1 MSASAGPLD
10 GSLLNE
16 PRLNDGVGDSK
27 NKSNKTSK
35 KASSDKSSKKVSKNT
50 SSNAS
55 GNASGMDPMPGP
67 WGAMAF
73 LVRLAFR
80 YQPKLLW
87 ISLGVTIA
95 GALPDALFALW
106 LGILADAFRST
117 ARPDRAKLIIAICGI
132 GVSAVGGWLLRTGG
146 DRLTMRFRQRLA
158 VALETHVARLQ
169 ATSPG
174 IEQHERPDVLD
185 RLAMLRDQIFT
196 LDHVFLSMFGGLA
209 ILLRLAVVMV
219 VLATIKAPMLLLVF
233 AAIPPT
239 WAAAR
244 RGKAESEVWEANASQ
259 RRLAR
264 HLFVLH
270 SDPATAKELRVTGA
284 LQAMTDAR
292 ANAWGQFALS
302 IQKARIRSALIQA
315 GAWSIFAGAFVF
327 AIRFVAVGSGT
338 SRAADALVVVAAGA
352 RLSSYVGAAATEI
365 DGWGFFVQGA
375 QRLLWLERMVSDRR
389 DGATGLPPYRLAQ
402 GITFRD
408 VSFTYPGSDRLV
420 LEGVNV
426 SLAAGS
432 VIAVVGENGAGKST
446 LVKLLVGLYRP
457 TTGRIDVDGVD
468 LATIDQQA
476 WRERTSGAF
485 QDFVRFEF
493 AAQRSVGL
501 GDLPQLDD
509 EPVALR
515 AVASAGANDVLER
528 LPEGLHT
535 QLGPGWPGGVDL
547 SGGQW
552 QKLALARGLVRDHPL
567 LVVLDEPTSA
577 LDAETEHALF
587 ERFAAQAAEAKTDG
601 RVTILVSHRFSTVRM
616 ADVII
621 VLSGANVVEHGSH
634 DELMSNNGPYSEL
647 YNIQASAYK

>member
-1 MSASAGPLD
+1 MSALASPVEVGVPKSAAVQ
-10 GSLLNE
+10 S
-16 PRLNDGVGDSK
+16 GVG
-27 NKSNKTSK
+27 
-35 KASSDKSSKKVSKNT
+35 
-50 SSNAS
+50 
-55 GNASGMDPMPGP
+55 PMPGP

-73 LVRLAFR
+73 LVRLAIR

-87 ISLGVTIA
+87 ISVAVTIA

-106 LGILADAFRST
+106 LGILADAFRSDGP
-117 ARPDRAKLIIAICGI
+117 PDRTKLIIAICGV
-132 GVSAVGGWLLRTGG
+132 GFSAVGGWLLRSAG
-146 DRLTMRFRQRLA
+146 DRLAMRFRQRLA

-185 RLAMLRDQIFT
+185 RLAMLRDQVFT
-196 LDHVFLSMFGGLA
+196 LDHVFLSIFGGVA
-209 ILLRLAVVMV
+209 ILLRLVVVMV
-219 VLATIKAPMLLLVF
+219 VLATIKPAMLFLVL

-244 RGKAESEVWEANASQ
+244 RGKVESKVWESVASQ

-284 LQAMTDAR
+284 VKSMSRAR
-292 ANAWGQFALS
+292 ENAWGVFATT
-302 IQKARIRSALIQA
+302 IQKARVRSAIIQA
-315 GAWSIFAGAFVF
+315 SAWAIFAGAFVF
-327 AIRFVAVGSGT
+327 AIRFVAVGSGS

-352 RLSSYVGAAATEI
+352 RLSAYVGAAATEI

-375 QRLLWLERMVSDRR
+375 QRLLWLERMVTKRR
-389 DGATGLPPYRLAQ
+389 GGATAVPPERLTN
-402 GITFRD
+402 GIAFRD
-408 VSFTYPGSDRLV
+408 VSFAYPGSDRQV
-420 LEGVNV
+420 LENVNLT
-426 SLAAGS
+426 LAAGS

-446 LVKLLVGLYRP
+446 LVKLLVGLYQP
-457 TTGRIDVDGVD
+457 TSGHIDVDGVD
-468 LATIDQQA
+468 LVTIDQEA

-493 AAQRSVGL
+493 AAQRTVGL
-501 GDLPQLDD
+501 GDLPQIDNEPIALD
-509 EPVALR
+509 AMSR
-515 AVASAGANDVLER
+515 AGANDVLER

-587 ERFAAQAAEAKTDG
+587 ERFAAQAAAAKADG
-601 RVTILVSHRFSTVRM
+601 RITILVSHRFSTVRM
-616 ADVII
+616 ADEIV
-621 VLSGANVVEHGSH
+621 VLSGAHVVEQGSH
-634 DELMSNNGPYSEL
+634 DALMANAGPYSEL
-647 YNIQASAYK
+647 YSIQASAYR

>member
-1 MSASAGPLD
+1 VSAIASPLD
-10 GSLLNE
+10 VGVPKSAA
-16 PRLNDGVGDSK
+16 PSGVG
-27 NKSNKTSK
+27 
-35 KASSDKSSKKVSKNT
+35 
-50 SSNAS
+50 
-55 GNASGMDPMPGP
+55 PMPGP

-73 LVRLAFR
+73 LVRLALR

-87 ISLGVTIA
+87 ISIGVTVA

-106 LGILADAFRST
+106 LGILADAFRS
-117 ARPDRAKLIIAICGI
+117 AGPPDRTKLIIAICGV
-132 GVSAVGGWLLRTGG
+132 GFSAVGGWLLRSAG
-146 DRLTMRFRQRLA
+146 DRLAMRFRQRLA

-185 RLAMLRDQIFT
+185 RLAMLRDQVFT
-196 LDHVFLSMFGGLA
+196 LDHVFLSIFGGVA
-209 ILLRLAVVMV
+209 ILLRLVVVMV
-219 VLATIKAPMLLLVF
+219 VLATIKPAMLFLVL

-244 RGKAESEVWEANASQ
+244 RGKAESKVWESVASQ

-284 LQAMTDAR
+284 VKSMSQAR
-292 ANAWGQFALS
+292 ENAWGEFAS
-302 IQKARIRSALIQA
+302 TIQKARIRSAIIQA
-315 GAWSIFAGAFVF
+315 SAWAIFAGAFVF

-352 RLSSYVGAAATEI
+352 RLSAYVGAAATEI

-375 QRLLWLERMVSDRR
+375 QRLLWLERMVTKRR
-389 DGATGLPPYRLAQ
+389 GGATAVPPERLTN

-408 VSFTYPGSDRLV
+408 VSFAYPGSDRLV
-420 LEGVNV
+420 LDNVNLTL
-426 SLAAGS
+426 SAGS

-446 LVKLLVGLYRP
+446 LVKLLVGLYQP
-457 TTGRIDVDGVD
+457 TSGRIDVDGVD
-468 LATIDQQA
+468 LVTIDQEA

-493 AAQRSVGL
+493 AAQRTVGL
-501 GDLPQLDD
+501 GDLPQLDN
-509 EPVALR
+509 EPIALD
-515 AVASAGANDVLER
+515 AVSRAGANDVLER

-552 QKLALARGLVRDHPL
+552 QKLALARGLLRDHPL

-587 ERFAAQAAEAKTDG
+587 ERFAAQASAAKADG
-601 RVTILVSHRFSTVRM
+601 RITILVSHRFSTVRM
-616 ADVII
+616 ADEIV
-621 VLSGANVVEHGSH
+621 VLSGAHVVEQGSH
-634 DELMSNNGPYSEL
+634 DELMANAGPYSEL
-647 YNIQASAYK
+647 YTIQASAYR

>member
-1 MSASAGPLD
+1 VSAIASPVDVGLPKSAAAP
-10 GSLLNE
+10 S
-16 PRLNDGVGDSK
+16 GVG
-27 NKSNKTSK
+27 
-35 KASSDKSSKKVSKNT
+35 
-50 SSNAS
+50 
-55 GNASGMDPMPGP
+55 PMPGP

-73 LVRLAFR
+73 LVRLALR

-87 ISLGVTIA
+87 ISVGVTIA

-106 LGILADAFRST
+106 LGILADAFRSDGP
-117 ARPDRAKLIIAICGI
+117 PDRTKLIVAICGV
-132 GVSAVGGWLLRTGG
+132 GFSAVGGWLLRSAG
-146 DRLTMRFRQRLA
+146 DRLAMRFRQRLA

-185 RLAMLRDQIFT
+185 RLAMLRDQVFT
-196 LDHVFLSMFGGLA
+196 LDHVFLSIFGGIA
-209 ILLRLAVVMV
+209 ILLRLVVVMF
-219 VLATIKAPMLLLVF
+219 VLATIKPAMLFLVL

-244 RGKAESEVWEANASQ
+244 RGKAESNVWESVASQ

-284 LQAMTDAR
+284 VKSMSQAR
-292 ANAWGQFALS
+292 ENAWGEFATT
-302 IQKARIRSALIQA
+302 IQKVRIRSAIIQA
-315 GAWSIFAGAFVF
+315 SAWAVFAGAFVF

-352 RLSSYVGAAATEI
+352 RLSAYVGAAATEI

-375 QRLLWLERMVSDRR
+375 QRLLWLERMVTKRR
-389 DGATGLPPYRLAQ
+389 GDATAVPPERLAN
-402 GITFRD
+402 GIMFRD
-408 VSFTYPGSDRLV
+408 VSFAYPGSDRLV
-420 LEGVNV
+420 LDNVNLTL
-426 SLAAGS
+426 SAGS

-446 LVKLLVGLYRP
+446 LVKLLVGLYQP
-457 TTGRIDVDGVD
+457 TSGRIDVDGVD
-468 LATIDQQA
+468 LVTIDQEA

-493 AAQRSVGL
+493 AAQRTVGL
-501 GDLPQLDD
+501 GDLPQLDN
-509 EPVALR
+509 EPIALD
-515 AVASAGANDVLER
+515 AVSRAGANDVLER

-587 ERFAAQAAEAKTDG
+587 ERFAAQAAAAKADG
-601 RVTILVSHRFSTVRM
+601 RITILVSHRFSTVRM
-616 ADVII
+616 ADEIV
-621 VLSGANVVEHGSH
+621 VLSGAHVVEQGSH
-634 DELMSNNGPYSEL
+634 DELMANAGPYSEL
-647 YNIQASAYK
+647 YTIQASAYR

>member
-1 MSASAGPLD
+1 MSAIASPV
-10 GSLLNE
+10 
-16 PRLNDGVGDSK
+16 GVGVPKSVVGQSK
-27 NKSNKTSK
+27 
-35 KASSDKSSKKVSKNT
+35 V
-50 SSNAS
+50 
-55 GNASGMDPMPGP
+55 GPMPGP

-73 LVRLAFR
+73 LIRLANR

-106 LGILADAFRST
+106 LGILADAFRSEGQ
-117 ARPDRAKLIIAICGI
+117 PDRTKLILAICG
-132 GVSAVGGWLLRTGG
+132 VAFSAVAGWLLRSIG
-146 DRLTMRFRQRLA
+146 DRLAMRFRQRLA

-185 RLAMLRDQIFT
+185 RLAMLRDQVFT
-196 LDHVFLSMFGGLA
+196 LDHIFLSIFGGVA
-209 ILLRLAVVMV
+209 ILLRLVVVMF
-219 VLATIKAPMLLLVF
+219 VLVTIKPAMLLLVL

-244 RGKAESEVWEANASQ
+244 RGKAESTVWESVASQ

-284 LQAMTDAR
+284 VKSMTKAR
-292 ANAWGQFALS
+292 ENAWTEFAS
-302 IQKARIRSALIQA
+302 TMQKSRLRSAGIQA
-315 GAWSIFAGAFVF
+315 GAWAIFAGAFVF
-327 AIRFVAVGSGT
+327 AMRFVALSSGS

-352 RLSSYVGAAATEI
+352 RLSAYVGAAATEI

-375 QRLLWLERMVSDRR
+375 QRLLWLERMVNTRR
-389 DGATGLPPYRLAQ
+389 DGAIAVPPMRLTN
-402 GITFRD
+402 GISFRD
-408 VSFTYPGSDRLV
+408 VSFAYPGSDRMV
-420 LEGVNV
+420 LENVNL
-426 SLAAGS
+426 SLSAGS

-446 LVKLLVGLYRP
+446 LVKLLAGLYQP
-457 TTGRIDVDGVD
+457 TAGRIEVDGVD
-468 LATIDQQA
+468 LATMDQEA
-476 WRERTSGAF
+476 WRERLSGAF

-493 AAQRSVGL
+493 AAQRTVGL
-501 GDLPQLDD
+501 GDLPQLDN
-509 EPVALR
+509 EPIALE
-515 AVASAGANDVLER
+515 AVSRAGANDVLER
-528 LPEGLHT
+528 LPDGLHT

-552 QKLALARGLVRDHPL
+552 QKLALARGLVREHPL

-587 ERFAAQAAEAKTDG
+587 ERFAAQAAAAKTDG

-616 ADVII
+616 ADEIV
-621 VLSGANVVEHGSH
+621 VLSGAHVVEQGTH
-634 DELMSNNGPYSEL
+634 DKLMAAGGPYSEL
-647 YNIQASAYK
+647 YTIQASAYR

>member
-1 MSASAGPLD
+1 MSAVASPIEVGLPQRGVD
-10 GSLLNE
+10 RS
-16 PRLNDGVGDSK
+16 GVG
-27 NKSNKTSK
+27 
-35 KASSDKSSKKVSKNT
+35 
-50 SSNAS
+50 
-55 GNASGMDPMPGP
+55 PMPGP

-73 LVRLAFR
+73 LVRLANR

-106 LGILADAFRST
+106 LGILASAFRS
-117 ARPDRAKLIIAICGI
+117 AGQPDRTKLIVALCGV
-132 GVSAVGGWLLRTGG
+132 GFSAVGGWLLRSGG
-146 DRLTMRFRQRLA
+146 DRLAMRFRQRLA

-185 RLAMLRDQIFT
+185 RLAMLRDQVFT
-196 LDHVFLSMFGGLA
+196 LDHIFLSIFGGVA
-209 ILLRLAVVMV
+209 IVLRLAVVMV
-219 VLATIKAPMLLLVF
+219 VLATIKPAMLLLVF

-244 RGKAESEVWEANASQ
+244 RGKADSAVWESIASE

-284 LQAMTDAR
+284 VKAMTQAR
-292 ANAWGQFALS
+292 EQAWGVFAS
-302 IQKARIRSALIQA
+302 TIQKARIRSALIQA
-315 GAWSIFAGAFVF
+315 GAWAIFAGAFVF
-327 AIRFVAVGSGT
+327 AIRFVAVGSGS

-352 RLSSYVGAAATEI
+352 RLSAYVGAAATEI

-375 QRLLWLERMVSDRR
+375 QRLLWLERMVSTRR
-389 DGATGLPPYRLAQ
+389 EGATAVPPLRLAN
-402 GITFRD
+402 GISFRN
-408 VSFTYPGSDRLV
+408 VSFAYPGSDRKV
-420 LEGVNV
+420 LENVNLTL
-426 SLAAGS
+426 SAGS

-446 LVKLLVGLYRP
+446 LVKLLVGLYQP
-457 TTGRIDVDGVD
+457 TSGRIEVDGVD
-468 LATIDQQA
+468 LATMDQGA

-485 QDFVRFEF
+485 QDFVKFEF
-493 AAQRSVGL
+493 AAQRTVGL
-501 GDLPQLDD
+501 GDLPQLDN
-509 EPVALR
+509 EPVALD
-515 AVASAGANDVLER
+515 AVSRAGANDVLER
-528 LPEGLHT
+528 LPEGLTT

-587 ERFAAQAAEAKTDG
+587 ERFATQAIESKADG

-616 ADVII
+616 ADEIV
-621 VLSGANVVEHGSH
+621 VLSGSHVVEQGPHES
-634 DELMSNNGPYSEL
+634 LMANGGPYSEL
-647 YNIQASAYK
+647 YTIQASAYR